1 MSPPATD
8 DPFATL
14 GLPVRYRIDAARLR
28 GAHVRLMAAA
38 HPDRAATP
46 IEAAEFARRASRI
59 NEAQQTLAD
68 PIRRAEAI
76 LRLTG
81 AASHE
86 GSALPQA
93 FLIEAMELRE
103 ALDEAIASGDD
114 ARVQSLRDDAIAQRD
129 EAIAELDERF
139 DRLVR
144 LTGEQG
150 SGDAPAQPQSER
162 SSEIAAIGATLSRL
176 RYVVR
181 MIERA
186 SGIDRD
192 PSDSEG

>member
-1 MSPPATD
+1 VSPPATD

-46 IEAAEFARRASRI
+46 VEAAEFARRASLI
-59 NEAQQTLAD
+59 NEAQRTLAD
-68 PIRRAEAI
+68 PVRRAEAI
-76 LRLTG
+76 LRLIG
-81 AASHE
+81 APSNE
-86 GSALPQA
+86 GATLPQS

-103 ALDEAIASGDD
+103 ALDEAIAAGDH
-114 ARVQSLRDDAIAQRD
+114 ARIQSLRDDAIAKRD

-139 DRLVR
+139 DRLDR
-144 LTGEQG
+144 LTGVG
-150 SGDAPAQPQSER
+150 VAGDTSVPPASER
-162 SSEIAAIGATLSRL
+162 ASEFAAVGATLSRL
-176 RYVVR
+176 RYIVR
-181 MIERA
+181 LIERA